1 MDNIIDNRNIYSFNS
16 DINTL
21 NNDKLLLHDDNSSL
35 LILIIDLQNFLL
47 FETDISKILKNV
59 IIFINAHLAYS
70 SSNKVCCIVNDEKEG
85 TQFLYPNE
93 DDISEQKEYMN
104 EDTYQEFK
112 KIDESILNK
121 LNEIIKNNKTSQ
133 LTKQR
138 SNIAG
143 SMSCGLTYIHRVLKE
158 SISLKA
164 RMLVVTGES
173 MNSNIVQSHQYI
185 PIMNCIFTSQKL
197 KCPIDVLKINDSNL
211 KNKEKLNSFLQQAT
225 DATNGI
231 YLEINDV
238 NGMIQ
243 YLTTIFYLNTII
255 TSTSIDTNLKINN
268 SLDNLDKDTED
279 ADILVKSHDDILV
292 KPSTTQVDFR
302 TSCFLTG
309 KIVAVGFVCNVC
321 LVVISYI
328 PGALKDCPCCGSTF
342 DVKSLKKLKYW
353 QMQQNSNKKKGFIK
367 KVNKLANPPVN
378 GSGSS
383 AEKPIEL

>member
-1 MDNIIDNRNIYSFNS
+1 M
-16 DINTL
+16 
-21 NNDKLLLHDDNSSL
+21 
-35 LILIIDLQNFLL
+35 
-47 FETDISKILKNV
+47 
-59 IIFINAHLAYS
+59 AYS

-85 TQFLYPNE
+85 TQFLYPND

-121 LNEIIKNNKTSQ
+121 LNNLIKNNKPTQ

-164 RMLVVTGES
+164 RMVVITGES
-173 MNSNIVQSHQYI
+173 KNNNIVQSHQYI

-197 KCPIDVLKINDSNL
+197 KCPIDVLKINDVNMTT
-211 KNKEKLNSFLQQAT
+211 KENSNSFLQQAT

-243 YLTTIFYLNTII
+243 YLTTIFYLNTVI

-268 SLDNLDKDTED
+268 SLDMLDDKGVEDVDTV
-279 ADILVKSHDDILV
+279 VKSHDDILV

-321 LVVISYI
+321 LVVISHI
-328 PGALKDCPCCGSTF
+328 PGQLKDCPCCGSTF
-342 DVKSLKKLKYW
+342 DEKSLKKLKYW
-353 QMQQNSNKKKGFIK
+353 QLQQNSNKKKGFIK
-367 KVNKLANPPVN
+367 KVNKAMA
-378 GSGSS
+378 GSGNS